1 MKGGV
6 VIDEI
11 GFVFLSFGGLRA
23 AGRHWLRR
31 KEENENKN
39 QLIHEQQN
47 NNLWMESTSST
58 WMELWN
64 EWND

>member
-39 QLIHEQQN
+39 QLIHEQQIN
-47 NNLWMESTSST
+47 QR
-58 WMELWN
+58 
-64 EWND
+64 